1 MSYREENLQRLSRKL
16 KTGDCDA
23 GGKIVV
29 SACSDLKMN
38 HERRTEQGR
47 RLLKEKILN
56 RI

>member
-23 GGKIVV
+23 GGKIAV